1 MADDTLLD
9 DLPPNL
15 PPDLRAF
22 LECTG
27 DVATIANGPIEWV
40 EIPANVRGLLGGAAR
55 PELQVSP
62 GPTPSSAIL
71 QVRAGWV
78 SATLPAAVVDG
89 RLQVDTS
96 KLPMLAPGSIATCSF
111 AITRCRW
118 SSSRPTISV
127 TYGCSRDMSWPFA
140 SALSSARSKVSAIAS
155 ACGSVKLTVAFTLMP
170 AAMSCSA
177 ATRPSGSAGT
187 LIAMFC
193 ASAASARP
201 CSSMRAE
208 LL

>member
-40 EIPANVRGLLGGAAR
+40 EIPVNVRGLLGGAAR

-78 SATLPAAVVDG
+78 SANLPAAVVDG
-89 RLQVDTS
+89 RLRVDTS
-96 KLPMLAPGSIATCSF
+96 KLPMLAPGSIATEIRRFVDALNGRLAANGKALAAPSF
-111 AITRCRW
+111 GAGGMTM
-118 SSSRPTISV
+118 T
-127 TYGCSRDMSWPFA
+127 
-140 SALSSARSKVSAIAS
+140 KVE
-155 ACGSVKLTVAFTLMP
+155 
-170 AAMSCSA
+170 
-177 ATRPSGSAGT
+177 RAG
-187 LIAMFC
+187 
-193 ASAASARP
+193 
-201 CSSMRAE
+201 
-208 LL
+208 